1 MKINKELL
9 KKLIKE
15 ELSLD
20 DLSDLRDIEKSLRK
34 PKPPAVNLD
43 PPPKPPKTTLEEIEM
58 RAIQIESMTFTL
70 KDLKRIR
77 EMAREIK
84 ALVKTL

>member
-1 MKINKELL
+1 MKISKELL

-15 ELSLD
+15 ELDS
-20 DLSDLRDIEKSLRK
+20 SDPIRDIERELS
-34 PKPPAVNLD
+34 KPPAVNLD
-43 PPPKPPKTTLEEIEM
+43 PPPKQPKTTLEEIEM

>member
-1 MKINKELL
+1 MKISKELL

-15 ELSLD
+15 ELDS
-20 DLSDLRDIEKSLRK
+20 SDPIRDIERELS
-34 PKPPAVNLD
+34 KPPAVNLD
-43 PPPKPPKTTLEEIEM
+43 PPPKQPKTTLEEIEM
-58 RAIQIESMTFTL
+58 RAIQIESMTFTS

-84 ALVKTL
+84 ALVKML

>member
-1 MKINKELL
+1 MKISKELL

-15 ELSLD
+15 ELDS
-20 DLSDLRDIEKSLRK
+20 SDPIRDIERELS
-34 PKPPAVNLD
+34 KPPVALN
-43 PPPKPPKTTLEEIEM
+43 PPPKQPKTTLEEIEM

-84 ALVKTL
+84 ALVKML